1 MTEEVS
7 LDKLLAAAGDKKVG
21 ENASSI
27 LEMLKETN
35 KVLTELQKTV
45 DFFRRIGVLP
55 GVVRALGKKWEIDME
70 TPLKNEMSVAAPTN
84 NHKAVMENISKLSD
98 AQLLDL
104 LKGMQ
109 EYGTKKLNSGEPG
122 NKQSDTENN

>member
-7 LDKLLAAAGDKKVG
+7 LDKLMAAAGDKKVG

-70 TPLKNEMSVAAPTN
+70 TPLANEMSVAAPTS
-84 NHKAVMENISKLSD
+84 NHKTVMENISKLSE
-98 AQLLDL
+98 AQLIDL
-104 LKGMQ
+104 VKGMQ
-109 EYGTKKLNSGEPG
+109 EYGTKKITSGQPG
-122 NKQSDTENN
+122 NKQPDPENN